1 MGRQSPQSIESYLQR
16 EDVQRRIRES
26 FLHNRTHLT
35 VPIGGAVHLF
45 GFGENRLRKWEEK
58 GLLNPTKEKNHRY
71 YSLYDLD
78 KLAILKELV
87 SAGFSPGTIPS
98 DIDKIWNALSPSR
111 DDQNWITQAA
121 SSEPAGQSL
130 ESSLLCIDQRIEG
143 ARKELFWRYYASF
156 VMRISLQLIR
166 EDLINPRRAGIGLVL
181 ALHPNLAAIG
191 ALNSM
196 SDLST
201 VGASLVGW
209 LAQSGSSQTLFTV
222 APSFRHPERYRIY
235 RLTDVEQGFSPEKDT
250 IADCTMLIV
259 DSLEYPLNLN
269 SLTIKAIQRLLTPLY
284 QEAEF
289 SRTCFDHGMR
299 DELDPGT
306 DLDSIYSD
314 YILNGL
320 AEMVIRL
327 GNISDEQ
334 WRFCCILLPDDTT
347 LPLQQR
353 SLIVRAQS
361 KNAPHKI
368 GKSLVSPDE
377 TTLSLSLRAY
387 QSGQTIYRPELCE
400 EDKAIALR
408 ELEELGSGSAIA
420 LPTGGKGGAPAAILY
435 VVSDRP
441 DAFGLD
447 SQRILRLVGIAIE
460 ETIDRYNARQ
470 KSKESLSTAIS
481 SPEYVDTFFE
491 KRKILSENDFVMDI
505 EALLRNIQ
513 SVMMDAE
520 KSAGTIGHV
529 EQDTPVLMETL
540 PGEGVSIISVDIDK
554 QSQLAS
560 RFGDQ
565 FTRNLSKVVGSFLSD
580 QLRRILTEA
589 VDYQLYHIWTDRF
602 YLVVKG
608 LGLEEARKHGERIR
622 RQLKDSYE
630 VSVILPWQEE
640 AISPRLENKQGV
652 ELSVRVGVSNYLYS
666 KLADLLQRYAASA
679 SAVGNV
685 RALICRDID
694 IALDKGRKQGGDV
707 VMSWN
712 PSADKEKRGYLRWPP
727 SATT

>member
-16 EDVQRRIRES
+16 EDVQQRILES

-58 GLLNPTKEKNHRY
+58 GLLNPKKENNHRY

-98 DIDKIWNALSPSR
+98 DIDKIWNALTPSG
-111 DDQNWITQAA
+111 DEQNWITQSA
-121 SSEPAGQSL
+121 SSEPAGQPL
-130 ESSLLCIDQRIEG
+130 ESSPLCIDQRIEG
-143 ARKELFWRYYASF
+143 ARKELFWRYYTSF

-166 EDLINPRRAGIGLVL
+166 EDLVNPRRPGVGLVL
-181 ALHPNLAAIG
+181 PLHPNLAAVG
-191 ALNSM
+191 ALNSV
-196 SDLST
+196 SDLSM

-209 LAQSGSSQTLFTV
+209 LAQSGSSQTLFTT
-222 APSFRHPERYRIY
+222 APSFQHPERYRIY
-235 RLTDVEQGFSPEKDT
+235 RLSDVGQGSLTEKDK
-250 IADCTMLIV
+250 IADWTLLIV

-269 SLTIKAIQRLLTPLY
+269 SLTAKAIQRLLTPLY
-284 QEAEF
+284 QEAGL
-289 SRTCFDHGMR
+289 SRTCFDQGMR

-306 DLDSIYSD
+306 DLDSNYPD
-314 YILNGL
+314 YILDGL
-320 AEMVIRL
+320 AEMVVRL
-327 GNISDEQ
+327 GYLAGEQ

-368 GKSLVSPDE
+368 GKSRVLPDE

-400 EDKAIALR
+400 EDKVIALR

-420 LPTGGKGGAPAAILY
+420 LPTGGKSGAPAAILY
-435 VVSDRP
+435 AVSDRP
-441 DAFGLD
+441 DAFSLD
-447 SQRILRLVGIAIE
+447 SQRVLRLLGIAIE

-481 SPEYVDTFFE
+481 SPEYIDTFFE
-491 KRKILSENDFVMDI
+491 KRRILSENDFVTDI
-505 EALLRNIQ
+505 EDLLRNIQ
-513 SVMMDAE
+513 SVMMDVE
-520 KSAGTIGHV
+520 KSAGAINHV
-529 EQDTPVLMETL
+529 GQDMPMMMEAL

-589 VDYQLYHIWTDRF
+589 IDYQLYHIWTDRF
-602 YLVVKG
+602 YLVIKG

-640 AISPRLENKQGV
+640 TISPRLENKQEV
-652 ELSVRVGVSNYLYS
+652 ELSVRVGISHYLYS
-666 KLADLLQRYAASA
+666 KLEDLLQRYAASA
-679 SAVGNV
+679 NAVGNV

-694 IALDKGRKQGGDV
+694 IALNKGRMQGGDV
-707 VMSWN
+707 VMAWSPN
-712 PSADKEKRGYLRWPP
+712 VDKDKQGFLRWSP
-727 SATT
+727 SVTT